1 MAMQTEQIIYYVMFY
16 CVYYLDTSFD
26 AWERQYIH
34 NVCGV
39 SGTVWTPWL
48 QGRGSRNPSTGP
60 ATDRSSFI
68 YGGMEGGYAYI
79 DSSYPR
85 RPGDIAKLSS
95 MEFEPTGKVL
105 FI

>member
-1 MAMQTEQIIYYVMFY
+1 MK
-16 CVYYLDTSFD
+16 YYLQHLTHCISTQF
-26 AWERQYIH
+26 
-34 NVCGV
+34 
-39 SGTVWTPWL
+39 S

-85 RPGDIAKLSS
+85 RPGDTARLSS
-95 MEFEPTGKVL
+95 MEFEPTGNN
-105 FI
+105 I